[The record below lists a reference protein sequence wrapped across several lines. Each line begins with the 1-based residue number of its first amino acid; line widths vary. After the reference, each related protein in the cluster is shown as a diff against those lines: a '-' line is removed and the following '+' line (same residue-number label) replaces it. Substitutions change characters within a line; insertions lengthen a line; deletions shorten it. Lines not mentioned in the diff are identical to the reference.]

1 MRFIEGS
8 PRSLKSFLSE
18 NPREHLGA
26 WPRPN
31 QTQIESLTYLDDVSS
46 RRLNCGNRRRRHGN
60 RKFSPIIPGLKVTG
74 QELSTS
80 GIASAEDVKNRI
92 YEQARRYVQ
101 LLNDGLLTP
110 PWRRF
115 GTRHSDIISKVIDK
129 R

>member
-8 PRSLKSFLSE
+8 PRNLDSFLSE
-18 NPREHLGA
+18 NPRKHLQD

-31 QTQIESLTYLDDVSS
+31 QAQIRSLTHLDEGSS
-46 RRLNCGNRRRRHGN
+46 RRLNRANRRRRRGN

-92 YEQARRYVQ
+92 YEQAKRYVQ
-101 LLNDGLLTP
+101 LLNEGILTP
-110 PWRRF
+110 PWRKF
-115 GTRHSDIISKVIDK
+115 GTRHPDIISKVIDK